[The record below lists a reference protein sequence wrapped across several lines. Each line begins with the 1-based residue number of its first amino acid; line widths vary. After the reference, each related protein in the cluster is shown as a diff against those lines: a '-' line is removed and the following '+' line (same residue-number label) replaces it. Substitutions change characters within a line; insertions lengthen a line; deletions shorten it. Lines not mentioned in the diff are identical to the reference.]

1 MNFCPKLVAKDES
14 GWTDRTM
21 LLSMWLTDA
30 YTRGRSEEAVAAYH
44 TALSHSPGFVRCRYN
59 LGVSCINLKSYAEAV
74 EHFLTALNFQ
84 DRCLLVTYTCASI
97 TRVCTAQ
104 WAGPGRG
111 QADVGVHLEQ
121 PEAGGQPAAEAG
133 AGAAAGRQGPRHPLR
148 RVRGREA
155 LTLRL
160 NLDRDTLHIQRYIS
174 IIGMHTYCRY
184 LENIYFYMTF

>member
-1 MNFCPKLVAKDES
+1 
-14 GWTDRTM
+14 M

-97 TRVCTAQ
+97 TRVCTVQ

>member
-1 MNFCPKLVAKDES
+1 
-14 GWTDRTM
+14 M

-160 NLDRDTLHIQRYIS
+160 NLDRHIALNREIYTFLS
-174 IIGMHTYCRY
+174 LRMHTHCRY
-184 LENIYFYMTF
+184 LENIYFHMTF

>member
-148 RVRGREA
+148 GVRGREA

>member
-1 MNFCPKLVAKDES
+1 
-14 GWTDRTM
+14 M

-30 YTRGRSEEAVAAYH
+30 DTRGRSEEAVAAYH

-160 NLDRDTLHIQRYIS
+160 NLDRDTLHIIERYIYHYACT
-174 IIGMHTYCRY
+174 HTVDIQ
-184 LENIYFYMTF
+184 NIYIFICMTF